1 MSENSFLKRRW
12 KLIVNILTVIA
23 LVVLVVAIRHQLV
36 DTFKNL
42 GKVHAWA
49 ILLMIP
55 VQWGNYHAQ
64 TKMYQGLFKVVGNKL
79 GYKFLFKAS
88 LELNFVNNVF
98 PSGGVSGISY
108 FGMRMRGKDLTAG
121 KATVVQMMK
130 LVLLFLSFEV
140 LLVFGLLFMAIG
152 GHVNNLVILVT
163 TAISTLMVVGTVA
176 FANIIG
182 SEKRINVTFIAVTR
196 VINRF
201 LHFFR
206 RNHPETISMS
216 GVRRAVEELHGNYR
230 LIRNQYRELRWPFW
244 WAIIANATEVLSI
257 YVVYI
262 AFGHWV
268 NVGAVILA
276 YAVANFAGLVSVLPG
291 GVGIYEALMTGV
303 LVTAGVPARLSI
315 PVTVMYRVLNTIIQL
330 PPGYVLYHRSL
341 RRNAAIEE
349 EIRDA

>member
-1 MSENSFLKRRW
+1 MSENSFIKRRW
-12 KLIVNILTVIA
+12 KLLVNVLTVIA

-49 ILLMIP
+49 ILLLIP
-55 VQWGNYHAQ
+55 VQWWNYHAQ
-64 TKMYQGLFKVVGNKL
+64 ARMYQGLFKVVGNRL
-79 GYKFLFKAS
+79 GYKFLFKMS

-108 FGMRMRGKDLTAG
+108 FSMRMRAKDLTAG

-140 LLVFGLLFMAIG
+140 LLIFGLLFMAIG

-182 SEKRINVTFIAVTR
+182 SEKRINATFTTVTR
-196 VINRF
+196 LINRF

-206 RNHPETISMS
+206 RDHPETISMV
-216 GVRRAVEELHGNYR
+216 GVRHAVEELHGNYR
-230 LIRNQYRELRWPFW
+230 LIRNRYRELRWPFW

-291 GVGIYEALMTGV
+291 GVGIYEALMTAV

-330 PPGYVLYHRSL
+330 PPGYVLYHRNL
-341 RRNAAIEE
+341 RRNPGIEE